1 MMELRD
7 IGKRYGSNQVLQ
19 GIDLELVPGRCIGLV
34 GENGAGKSTLLSIIS
49 GKTPQSDGTLRL
61 DGAEVSF
68 KSPREARAQGIEIIP
83 QELAYVPHLS
93 VAENL
98 MMPNWPRGRWGVTQ
112 RWLRKAGAEA
122 VERLGLSIDVRRD
135 MIDLSLAER
144 QLVEIAKA
152 LLGDARVLILDEPTA
167 SLHARET
174 EFLLER
180 LRALKA
186 AGVSLVYVS
195 HHLDESFEISDEIVV
210 LRNGRMEDRSATADT
225 TLGRTVNLMLGAEYE
240 APATEQAASS
250 VLHEV
255 ALRLDGWTSEQQPA
269 IDDVSLEIRTG
280 EIVGIFGLVGSGAE
294 TVARALGG
302 HERRVS
308 GTVTGVGIG
317 VGAGVGG
324 GSGSGSS
331 SGSSS
336 SSAGRAS
343 VTTSPV
349 PSTPIKARA
358 LGIAYVPA
366 ERKTDGLA
374 LNQTISEN
382 ITVMELGRYA
392 TPLGVVKGKAQLD
405 GARRLASETD
415 VRCTSVRQ
423 EVGELSGGNQKKVLL
438 ASRLAAAPRVLVL
451 HEPTR
456 GVDIGSRTQIHQQL
470 AEFAR
475 QGAAVVLVTSDVQ
488 EAIDAT
494 DRLVVMRDGRVV
506 DELTHDR
513 KTKSIALETAAGG
526 AVSHD

>member
-1 MMELRD
+1 MMELRG

-61 DGAEVSF
+61 DGAEVAF

-122 VERLGLSIDVRRD
+122 VDRLGLSIDVRRD

-180 LRALKA
+180 LRSLKA
-186 AGVSLVYVS
+186 AGVSLVYVC
-195 HHLDESFEISDEIVV
+195 HHLDESVEISDEIVV

-225 TLGRTVNLMLGAEYE
+225 SLGRTVNLMLGAEYE
-240 APATEQAASS
+240 APATEQADSS
-250 VLHEV
+250 VPHEV

-302 HERRVS
+302 HERRVT
-308 GTVTGVGIG
+308 GTVS
-317 VGAGVGG
+317 VGAA
-324 GSGSGSS
+324 SGS
-331 SGSSS
+331 
-336 SSAGRAS
+336 AGAAPGAGADAGAS
-343 VTTSPV
+343 TTTPV
-349 PSTPIKARA
+349 PSTPIRSRA

-374 LNQTISEN
+374 LNQSISEN

-392 TPLGVVKGKAQLD
+392 TPLGVMKGRAQLD
-405 GARRLASETD
+405 GAKRLATETD
-415 VRCTSVRQ
+415 VRCTSVKQ
-423 EVGELSGGNQKKVLL
+423 EVGELSGGNQQKVLL